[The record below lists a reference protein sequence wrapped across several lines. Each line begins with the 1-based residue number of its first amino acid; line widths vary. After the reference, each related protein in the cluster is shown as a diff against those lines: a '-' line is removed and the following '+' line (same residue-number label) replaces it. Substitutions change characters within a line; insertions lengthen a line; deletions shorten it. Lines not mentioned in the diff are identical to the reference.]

1 MGIFDD
7 KAKLSNRSFPWGMS
21 RYNSALE
28 SYDLDSDIP
37 PPDAG
42 AISMIIDEDGLISV
56 ADRLSMH
63 EPTDP
68 ITAPTKPTFT
78 SSNPFI
84 EALKEV
90 INPFPIFGTITYPT
104 MRPDSVEV
112 VGSLLGGEIGV
123 PTQKTIYP
131 DHTPAGFV
139 PCAGQLLK
147 YADGRNV
154 AVPNLASRQTMG
166 GAGDG
171 SGINTQYFA
180 PPGMA
185 FMMKVEPGWTEM
197 VPELSG
203 RELGDFGT
211 PDTPTTGPGGVP
223 IV

>member
-7 KAKLSNRSFPWGMS
+7 SAKLFNRSFPWGMS
-21 RYNSALE
+21 RYNPALE

-37 PPDAG
+37 PPDADS
-42 AISMIIDEDGLISV
+42 ISMYIGEDGLINVSDQFMV
-56 ADRLSMH
+56 WA
-63 EPTDP
+63 PTDP
-68 ITAPTKPTFT
+68 ISAPTKPTFT
-78 SSNPFI
+78 ASNPFI

-90 INPFPIFGTITYPT
+90 INPFPIFGVLLFPT
-104 MRPDSVEV
+104 MLPGTVEV
-112 VGSLLGGEIGV
+112 VDDLLGTEIGV
-123 PTQKTIYP
+123 PTQKTTYP

-154 AVPNLASRQTMG
+154 AVPNLASQEVYG

-171 SGINTQYFA
+171 AGVSTQYFA

-185 FMMKVEPGWTEM
+185 YMMKVEPGWLEM
-197 VPELSG
+197 VPDLNGKDLE
-203 RELGDFGT
+203 EFGT
-211 PDTPTTGPGGVP
+211 PSTPTVGPGGVP